1 MSDLIYV
8 QYKYTQT
15 MVLDS
20 KITMKVSIYYKQI
33 LFFTTI
39 NKTYYHHYLLKRTGQ
54 PVHIQWTVVRQ
65 YPGHIILP
73 SLLTA
78 CRQLGMRINY
88 MNNVPRKEFTSTVM
102 AETLNV
108 CNI

>member
-1 MSDLIYV
+1 
-8 QYKYTQT
+8 
-15 MVLDS
+15 MVLDT

-39 NKTYYHHYLLKRTGQ
+39 NKTYHHHLLKRTGQ

-73 SLLTA
+73 SLLAA

-88 MNNVPRKEFTSTVM
+88 VNNVPRKNLQVQ
-102 AETLNV
+102 
-108 CNI
+108 

>member
-1 MSDLIYV
+1 
-8 QYKYTQT
+8 

-20 KITMKVSIYYKQI
+20 KITIKVSIYYKQI

-39 NKTYYHHYLLKRTGQ
+39 NKTYHLLKRTGQ

-88 MNNVPRKEFTSTVM
+88 VNNVPRKNLQVQ
-102 AETLNV
+102 
-108 CNI
+108 

>member
-1 MSDLIYV
+1 
-8 QYKYTQT
+8 

-39 NKTYYHHYLLKRTGQ
+39 NKTYYHLLKRTGQ

-78 CRQLGMRINY
+78 CQQLGMRINY
-88 MNNVPRKEFTSTVM
+88 VNNVPRKSLQVQ
-102 AETLNV
+102 
-108 CNI
+108 